1 MYCERKILPKN
12 FHPDYEAAYLQDRQI
27 ILERYHKKINCITK
41 NLSGVEVELRVNEN
55 YGPVIEISG
64 ISKNVEKAL
73 RKLLVDF
80 AIPPE
85 TQIGLPKEY
94 DGPGT
99 GAGFEIA
106 KNIIEEQGHMIG
118 ISGND
123 FEILEGYV
131 PINLKGKSSEESK
144 T

>member
-12 FHPDYEAAYLQDRQI
+12 FHPDYKAAYLQDRKT
-27 ILERYHKKINCITK
+27 ILGRYHKKISCITK
-41 NLSGVEVELRVNEN
+41 NLSGVEAELRVNED

-64 ISKNVEKAL
+64 ISKDMEKAL
-73 RKLLVDF
+73 RKLLGDF

-94 DGPGT
+94 GGPGT
-99 GAGFEIA
+99 ESGFEIA
-106 KNIIEEQGHMIG
+106 KNIIEEQGHTIG
-118 ISGND
+118 IPGKD
-123 FEILEGYV
+123 FEIAEGYV
-131 PINLKGKSSEESK
+131 PIDLKGKSSKKSK